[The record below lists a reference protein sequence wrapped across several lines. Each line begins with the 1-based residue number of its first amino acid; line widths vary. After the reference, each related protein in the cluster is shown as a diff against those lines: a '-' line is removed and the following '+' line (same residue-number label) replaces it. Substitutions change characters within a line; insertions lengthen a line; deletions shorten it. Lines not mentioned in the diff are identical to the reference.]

1 MWKNVSKILW
11 GEDNFFAQYRGDNF
25 VVHNLIH
32 KGFHVEIFLGGGKKE
47 NVLKNQ
53 RGGGK
58 NGCGQGSKWGGIKF
72 WEFFRGGIKICP
84 RHVHNALTRMCC
96 PLLLVDAVRA
106 FKFEK
111 DQFVFVF
118 RGCQAAI

>member
-32 KGFHVEIFLGGGKKE
+32 KVFHVEIFLGGGKKE

-53 RGGGK
+53 KGGWKKRLWTGVQMGRDK
-58 NGCGQGSKWGGIKF
+58 ILGIF
-72 WEFFRGGIKICP
+72 
-84 RHVHNALTRMCC
+84 
-96 PLLLVDAVRA
+96 
-106 FKFEK
+106 
-111 DQFVFVF
+111 
-118 RGCQAAI
+118 